1 MKSFKVAINGI
12 AFENFDEEVVV
23 VNLPEGLYYSMKG
36 TARRLFLEIVNG
48 TNSNNLAKYI
58 VANFDITFKEAL
70 VFSEQFIEKLYT
82 HRLIVETPPAE
93 ELSYP
98 EATAKCSF
106 ENPEIE
112 IYDDMKE
119 LLSLDP
125 IHDVDSIQGWP
136 LKK

>member
-1 MKSFKVAINGI
+1 MKSFIVSNKGI
-12 AFENFDEEVVV
+12 AFENFDEEIVV
-23 VNLPEGLYYSMKG
+23 VNLPLGYYYSLKG
-36 TARRLFLEIVNG
+36 TARKLFLEIVNG
-48 TNSNNLAKYI
+48 TNPSNLAKYI
-58 VANFDITFKEAL
+58 VANFNITFNEAQ
-70 VFSEQFIEKLYT
+70 VFSEQFIEKLYSNQ
-82 HRLIVETPPAE
+82 LIVEIPPVNDV
-93 ELSYP
+93 SYL
-98 EATAKCSF
+98 EATDKCDF